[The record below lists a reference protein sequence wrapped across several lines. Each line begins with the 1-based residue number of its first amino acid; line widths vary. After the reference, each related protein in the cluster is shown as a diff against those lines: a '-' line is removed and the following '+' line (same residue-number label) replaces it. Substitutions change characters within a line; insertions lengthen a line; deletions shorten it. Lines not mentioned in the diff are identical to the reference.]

1 MQALLPFN
9 FAARK
14 YSMKISYNWLM
25 EYLAAPVAP
34 EILSAG
40 LTEIGLEVDAME
52 PMGIDK
58 ARLAGLL
65 VGEVLRCE
73 KHPDADKLKCT
84 VVTTDGSNRLEIVCG
99 APNVAAG
106 QKVVIAPVGTT
117 LYPLGGEPFKIKKAK
132 IRGALSEGML
142 CAEDEIGLGDNHD
155 GIMLLPA
162 DTPVGT
168 PLSSLYGGETD
179 YQIEIGLT
187 PNRTDAISHYGVAR
201 DIAAYL
207 RIDRRFPVLTEPEAV
222 REDQDMAIKIEAV
235 AACSRLAG
243 ICISGLQIAPSPS
256 WLQQRLLSIGHKPI
270 NNVVD
275 ITNFVMFE
283 LGQPLHAYDMRKVTG
298 NTIITRR
305 AKAGEKIV
313 LLDKKTYTLTPDNL
327 LICNAEEPMGVA
339 GVMGGL
345 HDSIGSDT
353 TDIFI
358 ESAHFDPSVIR
369 KSSRLLGIKSDAS
382 YRFERGTD
390 PDILLTALQRATNLI
405 LEIAGGNVSSKLID
419 VSSTVPVPKRL
430 HLQYSNF
437 DKVIGKKLK
446 RDEIKDILRRLDFVL
461 VYDYSEGLEVIA
473 PNYRVDVTREI
484 DVIEE
489 VLRIHGLNNIPLGA
503 PIHYNAAFPKR
514 HNKNEWQQRISNLL
528 VGNGY
533 AEAMS
538 LSFVSNEELALL
550 PVLIGKEIRVL
561 NPVNEQVPVLR
572 PSMLFNGL
580 QNISHNINRRQLDL
594 HLFEFG
600 RIYFK
605 HNKARTEQDQLALFI
620 TGAQQ
625 GESWYAPRQK
635 SDFPHLHGQVQQLL
649 QRLGISNKLSCETGS
664 HPALLNQLQY
674 TANGKTVANLGQVK
688 PNLTKH
694 YDIKQV
700 VWFATFDWQQLLRLS
715 GEAMRFSELARFP
728 TIRRDLALVIDPN
741 VHYQALEDLARKTAG
756 RLLKEVNLFDVYEG
770 EKLEKGKRS
779 YAMSFIFGAEEKTL
793 TDAEVDAEMQKLI
806 SNFELSLGA
815 TVRQ

>member
-1 MQALLPFN
+1 
-9 FAARK
+9 
-14 YSMKISYNWLM
+14 MKISYNWLM

-84 VVTTDGSNRLEIVCG
+84 VVTTDGNNRLEIVCG

-106 QKVVIAPVGTT
+106 QKVVVAPVGTT

-132 IRGALSEGML
+132 IRGALSECML

-207 RIDRRFPVLTEPEAV
+207 RIDHRFPVLTEPTAV
-222 REDQDMAIKIEAV
+222 KHEVDV
-235 AACSRLAG
+235 ALQIDAPTACRRLAG

-283 LGQPLHAYDMRKVTG
+283 LGQPLHAYDMRKVKG
-298 NTIITRR
+298 NSIIARR
-305 AKAGEKIV
+305 AKAGEQLT
-313 LLDKKTYTLTPDNL
+313 LLDKKTYTLTTDNL
-327 LICNAEEPMGVA
+327 LICNAEEAMGVA

-345 HDSIGSDT
+345 HDSISPDT

-382 YRFERGTD
+382 YRFERGID
-390 PDILLTALQRATNLI
+390 PDMLLAALQRATNLI
-405 LEIAGGNVSSKLID
+405 LDIAGGVVSSPLAD
-419 VSSTVPVPKRL
+419 VSASVPVPKRL

-446 RDEIKDILRRLDFVL
+446 RDEIKDILRRLDFEL
-461 VYDYSEGLEVIA
+461 LYDFSEGVEVIA

-514 HNKNEWQQRISNLL
+514 NNKNEWQQRISNLL
-528 VGNGY
+528 VDNGY

-538 LSFVSNEELALL
+538 LSFVSNEELALV
-550 PVLIGKEIRVL
+550 PAFAGKEVRVL

-580 QNISHNINRRQLDL
+580 QNIAYNINRRQLDL

-635 SDFPHLHGQVQQLL
+635 SDFPHLHAQVQQVL
-649 QRLGISNKLSCETGS
+649 QRLGVTHKLQGEAGT
-664 HPALLNQLQY
+664 HPALQNQWQY
-674 TANGKTVANLGQVK
+674 SANGKAVVQFGQVL
-688 PNLTKH
+688 PALTKH
-694 YDIKQV
+694 YDIKQE
-700 VWFATFDWQQLLRLS
+700 VWFAAFDWQQLLRLT
-715 GEAMRFSELARFP
+715 GDALRFTELARFP
-728 TIRRDLALVIDPN
+728 SMRRDLALVIDPA
-741 VHYQALEDLARKTAG
+741 VRYQALEQSARESAG
-756 RLLKEVNLFDVYEG
+756 KLLKEVNLFDVYEG
-770 EKLEKGKRS
+770 DKLEKGKRS
-779 YAMSFIFGAEEKTL
+779 YALSFVFRDEEKTL
-793 TDAEVDAEMQKLI
+793 TDAEVDAAMQQII